1 MRSFKPIRDEALSL
15 LAGLGI
21 LLLLLAVI
29 FCSFVSLF
37 SACSLYEDRVIT
49 EQTRV
54 DGVYTVKLL
63 QTSEAF
69 LFGGVSGAVALYDQ
83 DGKRLDYAAFHLG
96 HDTVRVEAE
105 DLIGVVW
112 GEQGVTVTVS
122 DHDDP
127 GDQALYI
134 PYPKK

>member
-1 MRSFKPIRDEALSL
+1 
-15 LAGLGI
+15 
-21 LLLLLAVI
+21 
-29 FCSFVSLF
+29 
-37 SACSLYEDRVIT
+37 
-49 EQTRV
+49 
-54 DGVYTVKLL
+54 
-63 QTSEAF
+63 
-69 LFGGVSGAVALYDQ
+69 
-83 DGKRLDYAAFHLG
+83 LDYAAFHLG

-127 GDQALYI
+127 GDQTLYI